1 LKGNQSIVLSPVGNQ
16 TVTANI
22 RDRNRAYFRLLSYC

>member
-1 LKGNQSIVLSPVGNQ
+1 VGNQ